1 MATLDDQ
8 PVSASA
14 HRVRLVAFAFTV
26 PLLTKLAYKPV
37 GIVCGLVGAR
47 IAGKIFGRVWL
58 TVAHAEGS
66 PAVMDRDKGWGEVVA
81 AAATKGVVFGTV
93 KAVVDRAGAHAFE
106 RVTGTWPGHRTSAKQ

>member
-1 MATLDDQ
+1 MATFDDQ
-8 PVSASA
+8 PVAASA
-14 HRVRLVAFAFTV
+14 HRLRLVAFAFTM

-47 IAGKIFGRVWL
+47 IAGKLFERVWL
-58 TVAHAEGS
+58 TVANEEGS

-81 AAATKGVVFGTV
+81 AAATKSVVFGTV

-106 RVTGTWPGHRTSAKQ
+106 QVTGTWPGHRTSAER